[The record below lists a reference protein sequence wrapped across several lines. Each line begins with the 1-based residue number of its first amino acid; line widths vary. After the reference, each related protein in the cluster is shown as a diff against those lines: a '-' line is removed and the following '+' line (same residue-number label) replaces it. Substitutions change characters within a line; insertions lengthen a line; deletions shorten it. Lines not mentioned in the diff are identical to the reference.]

1 MYRLENLLF
10 VTGRCIRLPFFFFF
24 SLTRYLCW
32 SQTFHFSRD
41 VCWPV
46 VLMLAPVCMTKRK
59 TCSHVRAKYRGR
71 EKKCENKNG
80 KICFTFLSWKG
91 WTIVIKKTLPL
102 KVIKVW
108 LLFCRR
114 RLKRSNDY
122 VLFFLFVCF
131 FYVTKGIGWIYDHPA
146 LSCKNIRDVGDS
158 KGDGKYCI
166 DPAKNGKPFKVY
178 CDMTTDGGLLSR
190 RK

>member
-1 MYRLENLLF
+1 MPTDVKIFLLGAVFIRTSFSKCLFPSKMPTFFQGTFKNFKSWELQQETTCGFSDISYGGLKSLE
-10 VTGRCIRLPFFFFF
+10 
-24 SLTRYLCW
+24 
-32 SQTFHFSRD
+32 
-41 VCWPV
+41 
-46 VLMLAPVCMTKRK
+46 
-59 TCSHVRAKYRGR
+59 
-71 EKKCENKNG
+71 
-80 KICFTFLSWKG
+80 
-91 WTIVIKKTLPL
+91 L
-102 KVIKVW
+102 KL

-122 VLFFLFVCF
+122 VLFFLFVCLF
-131 FYVTKGIGWIYDHPA
+131 VFYVTKGIGWIYHLPA

-158 KGDGKYCI
+158 KGDGEYWI